1 MTLVYEPPPF
11 LNETEWQTC
20 RDPKRMLF
28 FLCYHWRQN
37 LPRWL
42 QPAKTS
48 RRKLRLLA
56 CECARLDPDVTDEN
70 RGLIELAERYA
81 DGSASKEEVTAF
93 HSGML
98 LLPVEEQTD
107 ELSVPLW
114 WWMTRDMLQGGVRNI
129 AVVTD
134 WIAQEVGASA
144 NDRHAAFHAS
154 FGD

>member
-1 MTLVYEPPPF
+1 MTER
-11 LNETEWQTC
+11 E
-20 RDPKRMLF
+20 
-28 FLCYHWRQN
+28 
-37 LPRWL
+37 WL
-42 QPAKTS
+42 QATDPRPMPEFLRGKVS
-48 RRKLRLLA
+48 ERKLRLFA
-56 CECARLDPDVTDEN
+56 VASCRRASRRLFPAG
-70 RGLIELAERYA
+70 RGEALLEIIERYA

-98 LLPVEEQTD
+98 PLPVEEQTD